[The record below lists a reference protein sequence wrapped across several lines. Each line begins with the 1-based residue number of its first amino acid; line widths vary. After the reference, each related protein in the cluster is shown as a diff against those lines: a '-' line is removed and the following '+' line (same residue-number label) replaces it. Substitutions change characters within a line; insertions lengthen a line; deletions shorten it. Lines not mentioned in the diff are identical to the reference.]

1 MTYPH
6 TSIDWGPTLL
16 RIARDAIAEK
26 LGMAASPVPI
36 AAWLEEPAATFVTL
50 HRLGQLRGC
59 MGTLEPRR
67 PLGEDVAENARQ
79 AAFHDP
85 RFPPLARSEF
95 TDLRVEVSLLSGL
108 EPLPFNSQAHLL
120 TLLRPGED
128 GLVLEWQ
135 GLRGA
140 FLPQVWD
147 QLPESEDFLT
157 HLKRKAGLPMDFW
170 DDGIRIT
177 RFTVTRFHEE
187 AEVGSPG

>member
-1 MTYPH
+1 MTHPH
-6 TSIDWGPTLL
+6 ASIDWGPTLL
-16 RIARDAIAEK
+16 RIARGAIAEK
-26 LGMAASPVPI
+26 LGVAAPPVPT
-36 AAWLEEPAATFVTL
+36 ASWLEEPAATFVTL

-67 PLGEDVAENARQ
+67 PLGEDVVENARQ

-95 TDLRVEVSLLSGL
+95 TDLQVEVSLLSAL

-120 TLLRPGED
+120 TLLRPVED

-147 QLPESEDFLT
+147 QLPEPEDFLA
-157 HLKRKAGLPMDFW
+157 HLKRKAGLPMAFW

>member
-1 MTYPH
+1 MPL
-6 TSIDWGPTLL
+6 DRGPTL
-16 RIARDAIAEK
+16 IAIGRGAIAAE
-26 LGMAASPVPI
+26 LGRKAIPFEAAP
-36 AAWLEEPAATFVTL
+36 WLEEPAATFVTL

-95 TDLRVEVSLLSGL
+95 TDLRVEVSLLSAL

-120 TLLRPGED
+120 TLLRPEED

-140 FLPQVWD
+140 FLPQVWE
-147 QLPESEDFLT
+147 QLPEPEDFLA
-157 HLKRKAGLPMDFW
+157 HLKRKAGLPMAFW

>member
-1 MTYPH
+1 MIH
-6 TSIDWGPTLL
+6 LRTSPDWGPTLL
-16 RIARDAIAEK
+16 RIARGAIAEQ
-26 LGMAASPVPI
+26 LGLAGSAVPQAS
-36 AAWLEEPAATFVTL
+36 WLEEPVATFVTL

-67 PLGEDVAENARQ
+67 PLRENVAENARQ

-95 TDLRVEVSLLSGL
+95 DDLRVEVSLLSAL
-108 EPLPFNSQAHLL
+108 EPLPFTSQAHLL
-120 TLLRPGED
+120 TLLRPQVD

-135 GLRGA
+135 GLQGA

-147 QLPESEDFLT
+147 QLPKPEAFLA
-157 HLKRKAGLPMDFW
+157 HLKRKAGLPAAFW

-177 RFTVTRFHEE
+177 RFTVLQFHEE
-187 AEVGSPG
+187 AEVGLPG